1 MSNESNSDNNN
12 GPAEKKTLSLGKN
25 VGQGTVRQSFSHGR
39 SKAVVV
45 EKKKR
50 RFTPPGEA
58 AKQTAKSSQSD
69 AAPKKP
75 AAAAA
80 PENQQSRPAADAK
93 SGGQGSSGGQAPS
106 GGQGRGQGGKGQ
118 RNRQGNR
125 QNSGGGQGASASGQR
140 NLTSSENAKRLQAL
154 EAAKTRAREMEIR
167 KKEEEAR
174 RKEEEVRRK
183 AEEEAKRKAE
193 EEAAKERA
201 ALEAKKAEEEEKRKA
216 EEEAQ
221 KAKQAAAK
229 PAPKAEAPTQG
240 RPADRPEQRG
250 DRPQRTDRQD
260 RGDRGDRPPRTGDR
274 PPRTGDRPPRT
285 GDRPPRTGDR
295 PPRSGDRPPR
305 TGDRPPRTGDRPPR
319 TGDRPPRSG
328 DRPGGGRPGG
338 PRPAGGAGFTPAPD
352 PNAEGKP
359 GAKTIKPVPKRP
371 RPEEP
376 NRQQP
381 AKPRTD
387 DRRRGKLTLSN
398 ALNAEEQRERSLAS
412 MRRRRA
418 KQKGMQQ
425 DASREK
431 VFREVVIPETITV
444 QELAQR
450 MTERAV
456 DVIKILMKQGQMVKS
471 VDILDADTAQLVAEE
486 LGHSV
491 KRVSEADVEEGLFD
505 KTDSEDSLQSRPP
518 VVTIMGHVD
527 HGKTSLLDAIR
538 EENVVKGEAGGITQ
552 HIGAYQVE
560 QDGQKITFIDTPGH
574 AAFTEMRARGA
585 KSTDIVVLVVAADDG
600 VMPQTIEA
608 INHARAAEV
617 PVIVAVNKI
626 DLPAADPSR
635 VRNELLQHE
644 IFVESM
650 GGEVLEAEVSA
661 KERMNLDGLLEAI
674 LMQSELLELQAN
686 PEREADGIVVEAKL
700 DKGRGPVAT
709 VLVQHGTLSVG
720 DIVVAGEQWGKVR
733 ALLDD
738 KNKKV
743 EIAEPSK
750 PVEIL
755 GFQAAPDAGDQ
766 FVVVETEGRARE
778 ITEYRIRRNK
788 ELAAA
793 KANKGS
799 LEQMLSNL
807 KASESKTF
815 PLVIKGDVKGS
826 VEAII
831 GALDAIGNEEV
842 SAQILHSGVGGVT
855 ESDVTLASAS
865 GAPIIAFNVRANA
878 QAKQAAEQKGVE
890 IRYYNIIYDLTD
902 DVKAGMSG
910 MLTPEVRETFIG
922 YAEILEVFNITKVGK
937 VAGCR
942 VTEGVV
948 ERGTG
953 VRLLRDNVVIHSGK
967 LSTLKRFKDE
977 VKEVNVGQECGMA
990 FENYQDIRSGDQIE
1004 CFRVEEI
1011 ARTL

>member
-1 MSNESNSDNNN
+1 MSNENSSDNNS
-12 GPAEKKTLSLGKN
+12 PSEKKTLSLGKN

-45 EKKKR
+45 EKRKR
-50 RFTPPGEA
+50 RFTAPG
-58 AKQTAKSSQSD
+58 D
-69 AAPKKP
+69 AKP
-75 AAAAA
+75 AAAGK
-80 PENQQSRPAADAK
+80 PAASEDAKPSQPSAPAQARTNDQK
-93 SGGQGSSGGQAPS
+93 SGGQGQN
-106 GGQGRGQGGKGQ
+106 QGKGAGGKGQ
-118 RNRQGNR
+118 RQRNRG
-125 QNSGGGQGASASGQR
+125 GGGQAGGNGNSQR

-154 EAAKTRAREMEIR
+154 EAAKMRAREMEVR
-167 KKEEEAR
+167 KKEEEAKRKEAEAR
-174 RKEEEVRRK
+174 RKL
-183 AEEEAKRKAE
+183 EEEAKRKEAEALAAQKAAE
-193 EEAAKERA
+193 EAEAKKKEAERKAQEEADAAAAKEK
-201 ALEAKKAEEEEKRKA
+201 ED
-216 EEEAQ
+216 
-221 KAKQAAAK
+221 AK
-229 PAPKAEAPTQG
+229 PKGQRTTE
-240 RPADRPEQRG
+240 RPQRDDRDGERQARGGDRGGEQRQARG
-250 DRPQRTDRQD
+250 DRPQRGGDRPQRNDD
-260 RGDRGDRPPRTGDR
+260 REQRGGERQARGDRPQRG
-274 PPRTGDRPPRT
+274 
-285 GDRPPRTGDR
+285 GDR

-305 TGDRPPRTGDRPPR
+305 S
-319 TGDRPPRSG
+319 GDRPPRSG
-328 DRPGGGRPGG
+328 TGAGRPGG
-338 PRPAGGAGFTPAPD
+338 ANFSEAPD

-359 GAKTIKPVPKRP
+359 GAKKIIPVPKRV
-371 RPEEP
+371 RPDEP
-376 NRQQP
+376 AKAQP

-387 DRRRGKLTLSN
+387 ERRRGKLTLSN

-418 KQKGMQQ
+418 KQKGNVRQEQ
-425 DASREK
+425 REK

-456 DVIKILMKQGQMVKS
+456 DVIKILMKQGMMVKT
-471 VDILDADTAQLVAEE
+471 VDVLDADTAQLVAEE
-486 LGHSV
+486 LGHTV
-491 KRVSEADVEEGLFD
+491 KRVAASDVEEGLFD
-505 KTDSEDSLQSRPP
+505 KQDSEDSLLPRPP

-527 HGKTSLLDAIR
+527 HGKTSLLDAVR
-538 EENVVKGEAGGITQ
+538 HANVVKGEAGGITQ

-560 QDGQKITFIDTPGH
+560 QSGQKITFIDTPGH

-617 PVIVAVNKI
+617 PIIVAVNKI
-626 DLPAADPSR
+626 DLPAADPTR

-644 IFVESM
+644 VFVETM
-650 GGEVLEAEVSA
+650 GGEVLEVEVSA
-661 KERMNLDGLLEAI
+661 KEKINLDGLLEAI
-674 LMQSELLELQAN
+674 LMQSEMLELKSN
-686 PEREADGIVVEAKL
+686 PDREADGIVVEAKL

-709 VLVQHGTLSVG
+709 VLVQNGTLKVG

-733 ALLDD
+733 ALIDD
-738 KNKKV
+738 LGDKT
-743 EIAEPSK
+743 ETAEPSK

-755 GFQAAPDAGDQ
+755 GFDAAPNAGDP

-778 ITEYRIRRNK
+778 ITDYRIHKNK

-793 KANKGS
+793 KASKGS

-807 KASESKTF
+807 KEAGDVQTF

-831 GALDAIGNEEV
+831 GALDGIGNEEV
-842 SAQILHSGVGGVT
+842 SAQVLHSGVGGVS

-902 DVKAGMSG
+902 DVKAAMSG
-910 MLTPEVRETFIG
+910 MLSPEVRETFIG
-922 YAEILEVFNITKVGK
+922 YAEILEVFNISKVGK

-953 VRLLRDNVVIHSGK
+953 VRLLRDNVVIHTGK

-990 FENYQDIRSGDQIE
+990 FENYQDLRAGDQIE

>member
-1 MSNESNSDNNN
+1 MSNENSNDNNN
-12 GPAEKKTLSLGKN
+12 GPSEKKTLSLGKS

-45 EKKKR
+45 EKRKR
-50 RFTPPGEA
+50 RFTAPGEA
-58 AKQTAKSSQSD
+58 
-69 AAPKKP
+69 KP
-75 AAAAA
+75 AAKS
-80 PENQQSRPAADAK
+80 EGSSPAAQPAPDAPA
-93 SGGQGSSGGQAPS
+93 SQPQARQGAEGRGANQSQGGGQGKG
-106 GGQGRGQGGKGQ
+106 GGKGQ
-118 RNRQGNR
+118 RSGQRNNR
-125 QNSGGGQGASASGQR
+125 QNNGGGAQGGNASSQR

-154 EAAKTRAREMEIR
+154 EAAKARAREMEVR
-167 KKEEEAR
+167 KKEEEVKRKAEAEAR
-174 RKEEEVRRK
+174 RQ
-183 AEEEAKRKAE
+183 AEEEAKRQAEEDAKRKAVEDAARAE
-193 EEAAKERA
+193 EERKAHEAEASKPAAEPE
-201 ALEAKKAEEEEKRKA
+201 EAKS
-216 EEEAQ
+216 
-221 KAKQAAAK
+221 
-229 PAPKAEAPTQG
+229 AEAPAETARPHRARDGAAAREDGKDHQG
-240 RPADRPEQRG
+240 RPLRHDRAEREDGPRRG
-250 DRPQRTDRQD
+250 ERSHRAPGERTERPRTDRA
-260 RGDRGDRPPRTGDR
+260 
-274 PPRTGDRPPRT
+274 
-285 GDRPPRTGDR
+285 
-295 PPRSGDRPPR
+295 
-305 TGDRPPRTGDRPPR
+305 
-319 TGDRPPRSG
+319 
-328 DRPGGGRPGG
+328 
-338 PRPAGGAGFTPAPD
+338 PRPAGQGNNNNNRTGGGVAFEPPVADRTAD
-352 PNAEGKP
+352 GKP
-359 GAKTIKPVPKRP
+359 GVKTLKPVLKRP

-376 NRQQP
+376 SRVAP

-387 DRRRGKLTLSN
+387 ERRRGKLTLTN

-418 KQKGMQQ
+418 KQKGSQHDTQ
-425 DASREK
+425 REK

-456 DVIKILMKQGQMVKS
+456 DVIKILMKQGMMVKT
-471 VDILDADTAQLVAEE
+471 VDVLDADTAQLVAEE

-505 KTDSEDSLQSRPP
+505 KQDSAESLQNRPP

-538 EENVVKGEAGGITQ
+538 HANVVKGEAGGITQ

-585 KSTDIVVLVVAADDG
+585 QSTDIVVLVVAADDG

-608 INHARAAEV
+608 INHARAAGV
-617 PVIVAVNKI
+617 PIIVAVNKI
-626 DLPAADPSR
+626 DLPAADPFR
-635 VRNELLQHE
+635 VRNELLQHNV
-644 IFVESM
+644 FVESM
-650 GGEVLEAEVSA
+650 GGEVLEVEVSA
-661 KERMNLDGLLEAI
+661 KEQLNLDGLLEAI
-674 LMQSELLELQAN
+674 LMQSEMLELKAN
-686 PEREADGIVVEAKL
+686 PDREADGIVVEAKL

-709 VLVQHGTLSVG
+709 VLVQNGQLKVG

-738 KNKKV
+738 QGEKV
-743 EIAEPSK
+743 DFAEPSK

-755 GFQAAPDAGDQ
+755 GFDAAPNAGDP
-766 FVVVETEGRARE
+766 FAVVETEGRARE
-778 ITEYRIRRNK
+778 ITDYRIRKNK
-788 ELAAA
+788 DLAAA
-793 KANKGS
+793 KANRGS
-799 LEQMLSNL
+799 LEQMLTNL
-807 KASESKTF
+807 KESGDSQSF

-831 GALDAIGNEEV
+831 GALEAIGNNEV
-842 SAQILHSGVGGVT
+842 SAQILHAGVGGVT

-878 QAKQAAEQKGVE
+878 QAKLAAEQKGVE

-902 DVKAGMSG
+902 DVKAAMSG
-910 MLTPEVRETFIG
+910 MLSPEVRETFIG

-953 VRLLRDNVVIHSGK
+953 VRLLRDDVVIHTGK

-977 VKEVNVGQECGMA
+977 VKEVHVGQECGMA
-990 FENYQDIRSGDQIE
+990 FENYQDLRQGDQIE

-1011 ARTL
+1011 ARSL

>member
-1 MSNESNSDNNN
+1 MSNDSNNDNNN
-12 GPAEKKTLSLGKN
+12 SPTEKKTLSLNKN
-25 VGQGTVRQSFSHGR
+25 LGQGTVRQSFSHGR

-45 EKKKR
+45 EKRKR
-50 RFTPPGEA
+50 RFTAPGDAKLA
-58 AKQTAKSSQSD
+58 ARQSGGD
-69 AAPKKP
+69 AAPTSDQAAP
-75 AAAAA
+75 AAPAGNA
-80 PENQQSRPAADAK
+80 PAEARNNAGANTGNR
-93 SGGQGSSGGQAPS
+93 GGSH
-106 GGQGRGQGGKGQ
+106 GGQGRGGAGKGQ
-118 RNRQGNR
+118 RRQGK
-125 QNSGGGQGASASGQR
+125 QPQGGNNGSVQAGSVPGGR

-154 EAAKTRAREMEIR
+154 EAAKARAREMEVR
-167 KKEEEAR
+167 KAEEEEK
-174 RKEEEVRRK
+174 RKAAAEAKRKADEEAKRL

-193 EEAAKERA
+193 EDA
-201 ALEAKKAEEEEKRKA
+201 RKA
-216 EEEAQ
+216 EEAA
-221 KAKQAAAK
+221 KAPPAPAK
-229 PAPKAEAPTQG
+229 PAESVAAPKEAGEQAAPAR
-240 RPADRPEQRG
+240 RPRSDAA
-250 DRPQRTDRQD
+250 
-260 RGDRGDRPPRTGDR
+260 PR
-274 PPRTGDRPPRT
+274 
-285 GDRPPRTGDR
+285 GDR

-305 TGDRPPRTGDRPPR
+305 TGDRPDRA
-319 TGDRPPRSG
+319 PRSD
-328 DRPGGGRPGG
+328 DRGNRG
-338 PRPAGGAGFTPAPD
+338 PRPAGNRPGAGAANPANFTPD

-359 GAKTIKPVPKRP
+359 LTKQIKPVLKRA

-376 NRQQP
+376 TKAAP

-387 DRRRGKLTLSN
+387 ERRRGKLTLTN
-398 ALNAEEQRERSLAS
+398 ALNADEQRERSLAS
-412 MRRRRA
+412 MRRRRQ
-418 KQKGMQQ
+418 KQRGAHH
-425 DASREK
+425 DTTREK

-456 DVIKILMKQGQMVKS
+456 DVIKILMKQGQMVKT
-471 VDILDADTAQLVAEE
+471 VDVLDADTAQLVAEE
-486 LGHSV
+486 LGHTV
-491 KRVSEADVEEGLFD
+491 KRVSAADVEEGLYTD
-505 KTDSEDSLQSRPP
+505 TDSADSLQSRPP

-527 HGKTSLLDAIR
+527 HGKTSLLDALR
-538 EENVVKGEAGGITQ
+538 HANVVKGEAGGITQ

-617 PVIVAVNKI
+617 PIIVAVNKV

-635 VRNELLQHE
+635 VRNELLQHNV
-644 IFVESM
+644 FVETL
-650 GGEVLEAEVSA
+650 GGDVLEVEVSA
-661 KERMNLDGLLEAI
+661 KQHTNLDGLLEAI
-674 LMQSELLELQAN
+674 LMQSELLELQSN
-686 PEREADGIVVEAKL
+686 PDREADGIVVEAKL

-709 VLVQHGTLSVG
+709 VLVQNGTLKVG

-733 ALLDD
+733 ALIDD
-738 KNKKV
+738 TGEKV
-743 EIAEPSK
+743 EEAEPSK

-755 GFQAAPDAGDQ
+755 GFDAAPNAGDR
-766 FVVVETEGRARE
+766 FAVVETEGRARE
-778 ITEYRIRRNK
+778 ITDYRIRKNK
-788 ELAAA
+788 DLAAA
-793 KANKGS
+793 KANRGS
-799 LEQMLSNL
+799 LEQMLNQL
-807 KASESKTF
+807 KDTDSQTF

-831 GALDAIGNEEV
+831 GALDAIGNDEV
-842 SAQILHSGVGGVT
+842 SAQILHAGVGGVT

-878 QAKQAAEQKGVE
+878 QAKLAAEQKGVE

-902 DVKAGMSG
+902 DVKAAMSG
-910 MLTPEVRETFIG
+910 MLSPEVRETFIG

-948 ERGTG
+948 ERGAG
-953 VRLLRDNVVIHSGK
+953 VRLLRDDVVIHTGK

-990 FENYQDIRSGDQIE
+990 FENYQDLREGDRIE
-1004 CFRVEEI
+1004 CFRVEEV

>member
-1 MSNESNSDNNN
+1 MSDENNN
-12 GPAEKKTLSLGKN
+12 DNTDGQSEKKTLSLGKN

-45 EKKKR
+45 EKRKR
-50 RFTPPGEA
+50 RFTNPNEG
-58 AKQTAKSSQSD
+58 
-69 AAPKKP
+69 KP
-75 AAAAA
+75 AAARQPASEGGA
-80 PENQQSRPAADAK
+80 SKPSGNRPA
-93 SGGQGSSGGQAPS
+93 SGGGNAG
-106 GGQGRGQGGKGQ
+106 GGKGGNTQ
-118 RNRQGNR
+118 GGRNQRQGQR
-125 QNSGGGQGASASGQR
+125 GRGGNNNQASATGQR

-154 EAAKTRAREMEIR
+154 EAAKVRAREMEIK
-167 KKEEEAR
+167 KKEDEARRIELEAKRKVEAEAR
-174 RKEEEVRRK
+174 RKEEEAR
-183 AEEEAKRKAE
+183 
-193 EEAAKERA
+193 AAQA
-201 ALEAKKAEEEEKRKA
+201 ALEAKKAEEAKA
-216 EEEAQ
+216 AAAAE
-221 KAKQAAAK
+221 KAKQDAAAEK
-229 PAPKAEAPTQG
+229 QKTEA
-240 RPADRPEQRG
+240 RPAQRQERG
-250 DRPQRTDRQD
+250 DRND
-260 RGDRGDRPPRTGDR
+260 RG
-274 PPRTGDRPPRT
+274 
-285 GDRPPRTGDR
+285 
-295 PPRSGDRPPR
+295 PRSGDRAPR
-305 TGDRPPRTGDRPPR
+305 GDRPGGDR
-319 TGDRPPRSG
+319 GGRPPRSG
-328 DRPGGGRPGG
+328 DRPGGDRGGRPGGDRAGGRPGG
-338 PRPAGGAGFTPAPD
+338 PGRPGGDRPGGRPAGGGRPGGPGRPGGDRPGGRPAGGGRPGGAGRPGGGFVAPAPD
-352 PNAEGKP
+352 LNAEGKP
-359 GAKTIKPVPKRP
+359 GAKTLKPAPKRT
-371 RPEEP
+371 RPDD
-376 NRQQP
+376 NRSNQP
-381 AKPRTD
+381 AKPRTE

-398 ALNAEEQRERSLAS
+398 ALNENERQRSLAS

-418 KQKGMQQ
+418 KQQKGGQE
-425 DASREK
+425 APREK

-456 DVIKILMKQGQMVKS
+456 DVIKILMKQGQMVKT

-486 LGHSV
+486 LGHTV
-491 KRVSEADVEEGLFD
+491 KRVSEADVEEGLFN
-505 KTDSEDSLQSRPP
+505 KEDAAELLEKRPP

-538 EENVVKGEAGGITQ
+538 QANVVKGEAGGITQ

-560 QDGQKITFIDTPGH
+560 QHGEKITFIDTPGH

-617 PVIVAVNKI
+617 PIIVAVNKM

-644 IFVESM
+644 VFVESM
-650 GGEVLEAEVSA
+650 GGEVLEVEVSA
-661 KERMNLDGLLEAI
+661 LKQQNLDGLLEAI
-674 LMQSELLELQAN
+674 LMQTELLELRAN
-686 PEREADGIVVEAKL
+686 PDREADGIVVEAKL

-709 VLVQHGTLSVG
+709 VLVQGGTLNVG

-733 ALLDD
+733 ALVDD
-738 KNKKV
+738 HGKKV
-743 EIAEPSK
+743 DSAEPSK

-755 GFQAAPDAGDQ
+755 GFQSAPDAGDM
-766 FVVVETEGRARE
+766 VAVVETEGRARE
-778 ITEYRIRRNK
+778 ITEYRIRKNK
-788 ELAAA
+788 DLAAA
-793 KANKGS
+793 KANRGS

-807 KASESKTF
+807 KASDSKSF

-831 GALDAIGNEEV
+831 GALDKIGNEEV

-855 ESDVTLASAS
+855 ESDVTLAEAS
-865 GAPIIAFNVRANA
+865 GAPIIAFNVRANQ
-878 QAKQAAEQKGVE
+878 QAKLAAEQKGVE

-910 MLTPEVRETFIG
+910 MLSPEVRETFIG

-942 VTEGVV
+942 VTEGTV

-953 VRLLRDNVVIHSGK
+953 VRLLRDNVVIHTGK

-977 VKEVNVGQECGMA
+977 VKEVVVGQECGMA
-990 FENYQDIRSGDQIE
+990 FEKYEDIRVGDQIE

>member
-1 MSNESNSDNNN
+1 MSDENNN
-12 GPAEKKTLSLGKN
+12 DNTDGQTEKKTLSLGKN

-45 EKKKR
+45 EKRKR
-50 RFTPPGEA
+50 RFTNPNEG
-58 AKQTAKSSQSD
+58 
-69 AAPKKP
+69 KP
-75 AAAAA
+75 AASRAQPAQEGQSAGQAKA
-80 PENQQSRPAADAK
+80 PNRQGGNAGGK
-93 SGGQGSSGGQAPS
+93 SGGGNQRQ
-106 GGQGRGQGGKGQ
+106 GQ
-118 RNRQGNR
+118 RQGQRGGNR
-125 QNSGGGQGASASGQR
+125 GGGNQAAASGQR
-140 NLTSSENAKRLQAL
+140 GLTSSENAKRLQAL
-154 EAAKTRAREMEIR
+154 EAAKLRAKEMEIR

-174 RKEEEVRRK
+174 RKEM
-183 AEEEAKRKAE
+183 EAKRKVE
-193 EEAAKERA
+193 EEARRKEEEARA
-201 ALEAKKAEEEEKRKA
+201 AQAAIEAKKAEEERKTREAAEAEKAR
-216 EEEAQ
+216 
-221 KAKQAAAK
+221 AAAASK
-229 PAPKAEAPTQG
+229 PKTED
-240 RPADRPEQRG
+240 RPAH
-250 DRPQRTDRQD
+250 RQD
-260 RGDRGDRPPRTGDR
+260 RSGGNGNDRGGRPS
-274 PPRTGDRPPRT
+274 
-285 GDRPPRTGDR
+285 
-295 PPRSGDRPPR
+295 RSGDRPG
-305 TGDRPPRTGDRPPR
+305 GDRNDR
-319 TGDRPPRSG
+319 GGRPPRSG
-328 DRPGGGRPGG
+328 DRPGGDRNDRGGRPPRSGDRPGGDRGPRPGGAGRPGG
-338 PRPAGGAGFTPAPD
+338 PGRPGGGFVAPAPD
-352 PNAEGKP
+352 LNAEGKP
-359 GAKTIKPVPKRP
+359 GAKTLKPAPKRT
-371 RPEEP
+371 RPDD
-376 NRQQP
+376 NKANQP

-387 DRRRGKLTLSN
+387 ERRRGKLTLSN
-398 ALNAEEQRERSLAS
+398 ALNENERQRSLAS

-418 KQKGMQQ
+418 KQQKGGQ
-425 DASREK
+425 DVAREK

-456 DVIKILMKQGQMVKS
+456 DVIKILMKQGQMVKT

-486 LGHSV
+486 LGHTV

-505 KTDSEDSLQSRPP
+505 KKDADESLEKRPP

-538 EENVVKGEAGGITQ
+538 QANVVKGEAGGITQ

-560 QDGQKITFIDTPGH
+560 QNGEKVTFIDTPGH

-608 INHARAAEV
+608 INHARAAQV
-617 PVIVAVNKI
+617 PIIVAVNKM

-644 IFVESM
+644 VFVESM
-650 GGEVLEAEVSA
+650 GGEVLEVEVSA
-661 KERMNLDGLLEAI
+661 LKRQNLDGLLEAI
-674 LMQSELLELQAN
+674 LMQTELLELRAN
-686 PEREADGIVVEAKL
+686 ADREADGIVVEAKL

-709 VLVQHGTLSVG
+709 VLVQGGTLSVG

-733 ALLDD
+733 ALIDD
-738 KNKKV
+738 HGKKV
-743 EIAEPSK
+743 DTAEPSK

-755 GFQAAPDAGDQ
+755 GFQSAPDAGDL
-766 FVVVETEGRARE
+766 VAVVETEGRARE
-778 ITEYRIRRNK
+778 ITDYRIRKNK
-788 ELAAA
+788 DLAAA
-793 KANKGS
+793 KANRGS

-807 KASESKTF
+807 KASDAKTF
-815 PLVIKGDVKGS
+815 PIVIKGDVKGS

-831 GALDAIGNEEV
+831 GALDKIGNEEV

-855 ESDVTLASAS
+855 ESDVTLAEAS
-865 GAPIIAFNVRANA
+865 GAPIIAFNVRANQ

-910 MLTPEVRETFIG
+910 MLSPEVRETFIG

-942 VTEGVV
+942 VTEGTV

-953 VRLLRDNVVIHSGK
+953 VRLLRDNVVIHTGK

-977 VKEVNVGQECGMA
+977 VKEVVVGQECGMA
-990 FENYQDIRSGDQIE
+990 FEKYEDIRVGDQIE

-1011 ARTL
+1011 ARSL

>member
-1 MSNESNSDNNN
+1 MSNENNN
-12 GPAEKKTLSLGKN
+12 DNTNGPTEKKTLSLGKN

-50 RFTPPGEA
+50 RFTAPG
-58 AKQTAKSSQSD
+58 D
-69 AAPKKP
+69 AAKP
-75 AAAAA
+75 AAK
-80 PENQQSRPAADAK
+80 PAADSSTKEGAK
-93 SGGQGSSGGQAPS
+93 PSSNAAQNKAAGGQA
-106 GGQGRGQGGKGQ
+106 GAAGGKPKAAGGGKGQRQGQ
-118 RNRQGNR
+118 RNRQGNG
-125 QNSGGGQGASASGQR
+125 GGGQAQGGASQR

-154 EAAKTRAREMEIR
+154 EAAKVRAREMEVR
-167 KKEEEAR
+167 KKEEE
-174 RKEEEVRRK
+174 ERRK
-183 AEEEAKRKAE
+183 AEDARRKIEAEEAAKRQAEEDAARAKAEAEAQKAE
-193 EEAAKERA
+193 EE
-201 ALEAKKAEEEEKRKA
+201 RKA
-216 EEEAQ
+216 REA
-221 KAKQAAAK
+221 AEAAAAAK
-229 PAPKAEAPTQG
+229 AKPEKPAERAPA
-240 RPADRPEQRG
+240 RSDERSG
-250 DRPQRTDRQD
+250 DRPQRS
-260 RGDRGDRPPRTGDR
+260 GDRPPRSGDRPPRTGDR

-295 PPRSGDRPPR
+295 PPRAG
-305 TGDRPPRTGDRPPR
+305 
-319 TGDRPPRSG
+319 G
-328 DRPGGGRPGG
+328 DRPGGARPGG
-338 PRPAGGAGFTPAPD
+338 PRPGGARPGAGGGFAPAAPD
-352 PNAEGKP
+352 PTAEGKP
-359 GAKTIKPVPKRP
+359 GAKTLKPAPKRV
-371 RPEEP
+371 RPEDP

-387 DRRRGKLTLSN
+387 DRRRGRLTLSN
-398 ALNAEEQRERSLAS
+398 ALNENERERSLAS
-412 MRRRRA
+412 MRRRRQ
-418 KQKGMQQ
+418 KQKAAMV
-425 DASREK
+425 DTPREK

-450 MTERAV
+450 MTERSV
-456 DVIKILMKQGQMVKS
+456 DVIKVLMKQGQMVKS
-471 VDILDADTAQLVAEE
+471 VDLLDADTAQLVAEE
-486 LGHSV
+486 LGHTV
-491 KRVSEADVEEGLFD
+491 KRVAASDVEEGLFN
-505 KTDSEDSLQSRPP
+505 KTDSDESLESRPA

-527 HGKTSLLDAIR
+527 HGKTSLLDAVR

-560 QDGQKITFIDTPGH
+560 QNDQKITFIDTPGH

-608 INHARAAEV
+608 INHARAADV
-617 PVIVAVNKI
+617 PIIVAVNKI

-635 VRNELLQHE
+635 VRNELLQHNV
-644 IFVESM
+644 FVESM
-650 GGEVLEAEVSA
+650 GGDVLEVEVSA
-661 KERMNLDGLLEAI
+661 KQRLNLEDLLDAI
-674 LMQSELLELQAN
+674 LMQAEILELQAN
-686 PEREADGIVVEAKL
+686 PTREADGIVVEAKL

-709 VLVQHGTLSVG
+709 VLVQNGTLKVG

-733 ALLDD
+733 ALIDD
-738 KNKKV
+738 NNEKV
-743 EIAEPSK
+743 EEAEPSK

-755 GFQAAPDAGDQ
+755 GFDAAPDAGDQ
-766 FVVVETEGRARE
+766 FAVVETEGRARE
-778 ITEYRIRRNK
+778 ITEYRIRKNK
-788 ELAAA
+788 DLAAA

-807 KASESKTF
+807 KASGDSQSF

-826 VEAII
+826 VEAIM
-831 GALDAIGNEEV
+831 GALDNIGNDEI

-855 ESDVTLASAS
+855 ESDVTLAAAS
-865 GAPIIAFNVRANA
+865 GAPILAFNVRANA

-902 DVKAGMSG
+902 DVKAAMSG
-910 MLTPEVRETFIG
+910 LLSPEVRETFIG

-942 VTEGVV
+942 VTEGTV

-953 VRLLRDNVVIHSGK
+953 VRLLRDNVVIHTGK

-990 FENYQDIRSGDQIE
+990 FENYQDLRAGDQIE

-1011 ARTL
+1011 ARSL

>member
-1 MSNESNSDNNN
+1 MSNENSSDNNS
-12 GPAEKKTLSLGKN
+12 PSEKKTLSLGKN

-45 EKKKR
+45 EKRKR
-50 RFTPPGEA
+50 RFTAPG
-58 AKQTAKSSQSD
+58 D
-69 AAPKKP
+69 AKP
-75 AAAAA
+75 AAAGK
-80 PENQQSRPAADAK
+80 PATADAASSDK
-93 SGGQGSSGGQAPS
+93 PSTASGQAQAQTPEQRSGGGHAGNQGKGNG
-106 GGQGRGQGGKGQ
+106 GRGQRQ
-118 RNRQGNR
+118 RNRNGNG
-125 QNSGGGQGASASGQR
+125 QNQGGGNNPTGQR

-154 EAAKTRAREMEIR
+154 EAAKVRAREMEQR
-167 KKEEEAR
+167 KKEDEAKRKADEARQAEEEAR
-174 RKEEEVRRK
+174 RKI
-183 AEEEAKRKAE
+183 EEEAKRKAE
-193 EEAAKERA
+193 EAAA
-201 ALEAKKAEEEEKRKA
+201 AAKKAEDELKA
-216 EEEAQ
+216 REEAKVEKSEVKTGESGAASKDQ
-221 KAKQAAAK
+221 PAQAKTPVKHERTGKHPERPVRTEVKEGDDKRPVKARGRRDDDDDRSGARPGAK
-229 PAPKAEAPTQG
+229 IN
-240 RPADRPEQRG
+240 
-250 DRPQRTDRQD
+250 RPQRGGVRTVATD
-260 RGDRGDRPPRTGDR
+260 
-274 PPRTGDRPPRT
+274 
-285 GDRPPRTGDR
+285 
-295 PPRSGDRPPR
+295 S
-305 TGDRPPRTGDRPPR
+305 
-319 TGDRPPRSG
+319 
-328 DRPGGGRPGG
+328 
-338 PRPAGGAGFTPAPD
+338 FIAPD
-352 PNAEGKP
+352 ASAEGKP
-359 GAKTIKPVPKRP
+359 GAKTLKPVPKKPRVEEAARP
-371 RPEEP
+371 A
-376 NRQQP
+376 QP

-387 DRRRGKLTLSN
+387 DRRRGKLTLTN

-418 KQKGMQQ
+418 KQKGAQN
-425 DASREK
+425 DALREK

-456 DVIKILMKQGQMVKS
+456 DVIKILMKQGMMVKT
-471 VDILDADTAQLVAEE
+471 VDVLDADTAQLVAEE

-491 KRVSEADVEEGLFD
+491 KRVSAADVEEGLYD
-505 KTDSEDSLQSRPP
+505 NTDSEDDLISRPA

-538 EENVVKGEAGGITQ
+538 HANVVKGEAGGITQ

-560 QDGQKITFIDTPGH
+560 QNGQKITFIDTPGH

-585 KSTDIVVLVVAADDG
+585 QSTDIVILVVAADDG

-608 INHARAAEV
+608 INHARAANV
-617 PVIVAVNKI
+617 PIIVAINKI

-635 VRNELLQHE
+635 VRNELLQHGV
-644 IFVESM
+644 FVEGL
-650 GGEVLEAEVSA
+650 GGDVLEVEVSA
-661 KERMNLDGLLEAI
+661 KQKLHLDDLLETI
-674 LMQSELLELQAN
+674 LMQSEMLELKAN
-686 PEREADGIVVEAKL
+686 PDRTADGIVVEAKL

-709 VLVQHGTLSVG
+709 VLVQNGTLKVG

-733 ALLDD
+733 ALIDD
-738 KNKKV
+738 KGEKV
-743 EIAEPSK
+743 DIAGPSK

-755 GFQAAPDAGDQ
+755 GFDAAPDAGDQ
-766 FVVVETEGRARE
+766 LAVVETEGRARE
-778 ITEYRIRRNK
+778 ITDYRIRKNK
-788 ELAAA
+788 DLAAA
-793 KANKGS
+793 KANRGS

-807 KASESKTF
+807 RESGDSQSF

-831 GALDAIGNEEV
+831 GALEAIGNNEV
-842 SAQILHSGVGGVT
+842 SVQILHSGVGGVT

-878 QAKQAAEQKGVE
+878 QAKMAAEQKGVE

-902 DVKAGMSG
+902 DVKAAMSG
-910 MLTPEVRETFIG
+910 MLSPEVRETFIG
-922 YAEILEVFNITKVGK
+922 YAEILEVFNISKVGK

-953 VRLLRDNVVIHSGK
+953 VRLLRDNVVIHTGK

-977 VKEVNVGQECGMA
+977 VKEVHMGQECGMA
-990 FENYQDIRSGDQIE
+990 FEGYQDLRAGDQIE

>member
-1 MSNESNSDNNN
+1 MSNENNN
-12 GPAEKKTLSLGKN
+12 DNTNGPTEKKTLSLGKN

-50 RFTPPGEA
+50 RFTAPG
-58 AKQTAKSSQSD
+58 D
-69 AAPKKP
+69 AAKP
-75 AAAAA
+75 AAK
-80 PENQQSRPAADAK
+80 PAAESSAK
-93 SGGQGSSGGQAPS
+93 EGAKPSSNAGQNKAAGGQA
-106 GGQGRGQGGKGQ
+106 GAAGGKPKAAGGGKGQRQGQ
-118 RNRQGNR
+118 RNRQGNG
-125 QNSGGGQGASASGQR
+125 GGGQAQGGASQR

-154 EAAKTRAREMEIR
+154 EAAKVRAREMEVR
-167 KKEEEAR
+167 KKEEEERRKKEDAR
-174 RKEEEVRRK
+174 RKV
-183 AEEEAKRKAE
+183 EA
-193 EEAAKERA
+193 EEAAKRQAEEDAARA
-201 ALEAKKAEEEEKRKA
+201 KAEAEAKKAEEERKA
-216 EEEAQ
+216 REVAEA
-221 KAKQAAAK
+221 AAAAK
-229 PAPKAEAPTQG
+229 AKPEKPAERAPA
-240 RPADRPEQRG
+240 RSDERSG
-250 DRPQRTDRQD
+250 DRPQ
-260 RGDRGDRPPRTGDR
+260 
-274 PPRTGDRPPRT
+274 
-285 GDRPPRTGDR
+285 RTGDR

-319 TGDRPPRSG
+319 TGDRPPRTGDRPPRAGG
-328 DRPGGGRPGG
+328 DRPGGARPGG
-338 PRPAGGAGFTPAPD
+338 PRPGGARPGAGGGFAPAAPD
-352 PNAEGKP
+352 PTAEGKP
-359 GAKTIKPVPKRP
+359 GAKTLKPAPKRV
-371 RPEEP
+371 RPEDP

-387 DRRRGKLTLSN
+387 DRRRGRLTLSN
-398 ALNAEEQRERSLAS
+398 ALNENERERSLAS
-412 MRRRRA
+412 MRRRRQ
-418 KQKGMQQ
+418 KQKAAMV
-425 DASREK
+425 DTPREK

-450 MTERAV
+450 MTERSV
-456 DVIKILMKQGQMVKS
+456 DVIKVLMKQGQMVKS
-471 VDILDADTAQLVAEE
+471 VDLLDADTAQLVAEE
-486 LGHSV
+486 LGHTV
-491 KRVSEADVEEGLFD
+491 KRVAASDVEEGLFN
-505 KTDSEDSLQSRPP
+505 KTDSDESLESRPA

-527 HGKTSLLDAIR
+527 HGKTSLLDAVR

-560 QDGQKITFIDTPGH
+560 QNDQKITFIDTPGH

-608 INHARAAEV
+608 INHARAADV
-617 PVIVAVNKI
+617 PIIVAVNKI

-635 VRNELLQHE
+635 VRNELLQHNV
-644 IFVESM
+644 FVESM
-650 GGEVLEAEVSA
+650 GGDVLEVEVSA
-661 KERMNLDGLLEAI
+661 KQRLNLEDLLDAI
-674 LMQSELLELQAN
+674 LMQAEILELQAN
-686 PEREADGIVVEAKL
+686 PTREADGIVVEAKL

-709 VLVQHGTLSVG
+709 VLVQNGTLKVG

-733 ALLDD
+733 ALIDD
-738 KNKKV
+738 NNEKV
-743 EIAEPSK
+743 EEAEPSK

-755 GFQAAPDAGDQ
+755 GFDAAPDAGDQ
-766 FVVVETEGRARE
+766 FAVVETEGRARE
-778 ITEYRIRRNK
+778 ITEYRIRKNK
-788 ELAAA
+788 DLAAA

-807 KASESKTF
+807 KASGDSQSF

-826 VEAII
+826 VEAIM
-831 GALDAIGNEEV
+831 GALDNIGNDEI

-855 ESDVTLASAS
+855 ESDVTLAAAS
-865 GAPIIAFNVRANA
+865 GAPILAFNVRANA

-902 DVKAGMSG
+902 DVKAAMSG
-910 MLTPEVRETFIG
+910 LLSPEVRETFIG

-942 VTEGVV
+942 VTEGTV

-953 VRLLRDNVVIHSGK
+953 VRLLRDNVVIHTGK

-990 FENYQDIRSGDQIE
+990 FENYQDLRAGDQIE

-1011 ARTL
+1011 ARSL

>member
-1 MSNESNSDNNN
+1 MSNENNN
-12 GPAEKKTLSLGKN
+12 DNTNGPTEKKTLSLGKN

-50 RFTPPGEA
+50 RFTAPGDAGKPAAKPAGDTPAKEA
-58 AKQTAKSSQSD
+58 AQPSAD
-69 AAPKKP
+69 AAP
-75 AAAAA
+75 
-80 PENQQSRPAADAK
+80 SK
-93 SGGQGSSGGQAPS
+93 SGGGQAPAA
-106 GGQGRGQGGKGQ
+106 GGKPRAGGGGKGQRQGQ
-118 RNRQGNR
+118 RNRQGNG
-125 QNSGGGQGASASGQR
+125 GGGQGQGASSQR

-154 EAAKTRAREMEIR
+154 EAAKVRAREMEVR
-167 KKEEEAR
+167 KKEEEER
-174 RKEEEVRRK
+174 RKIEDARRK
-183 AEEEAKRKAE
+183 AEAEAAAKRKAE
-193 EEAAKERA
+193 EDAARAVAEA
-201 ALEAKKAEEEEKRKA
+201 EAQKAEEERKA
-216 EEEAQ
+216 REA
-221 KAKQAAAK
+221 AEAAASAQAKPEK
-229 PAPKAEAPTQG
+229 PAERAPA
-240 RPADRPEQRG
+240 RSDERSG
-250 DRPQRTDRQD
+250 DRPQQRT
-260 RGDRGDRPPRTGDR
+260 GDRPPRTGDR

-295 PPRSGDRPPR
+295 PPR
-305 TGDRPPRTGDRPPR
+305 TGDRPPRTGDRSPR
-319 TGDRPPRSG
+319 AGG
-328 DRPGGGRPGG
+328 DRPGGARPAGARPGG
-338 PRPAGGAGFTPAPD
+338 ARPGAGGGFAPAAPD
-352 PNAEGKP
+352 PTAEGKP
-359 GAKTIKPVPKRP
+359 GAKTLKPAPKRV
-371 RPEEP
+371 RPEDP

-381 AKPRTD
+381 AKPKSD
-387 DRRRGKLTLSN
+387 DRRRGRLTLSN
-398 ALNAEEQRERSLAS
+398 ALNENERERSLAS
-412 MRRRRA
+412 MRRRRQ
-418 KQKGMQQ
+418 KQKAAMV
-425 DASREK
+425 DTPREK

-456 DVIKILMKQGQMVKS
+456 DVIKILMKQGQMVKT
-471 VDILDADTAQLVAEE
+471 VDLLDADTAQLVAEE

-491 KRVSEADVEEGLFD
+491 KRVAASDVEEGLFN
-505 KTDSEDSLQSRPP
+505 KSDSEESLASRPA

-527 HGKTSLLDAIR
+527 HGKTSLLDALR

-560 QDGQKITFIDTPGH
+560 QNDQKITFIDTPGH

-608 INHARAAEV
+608 INHARAADV
-617 PVIVAVNKI
+617 PIIVAVNKI

-635 VRNELLQHE
+635 VRNELLQHNV
-644 IFVESM
+644 FVESM
-650 GGEVLEAEVSA
+650 GGDVLEVEVSA
-661 KERMNLDGLLEAI
+661 KQRLNLDDLLEAI
-674 LMQSELLELQAN
+674 LMQSEILELQAN
-686 PEREADGIVVEAKL
+686 PDREADGIVVEAKL

-709 VLVQHGTLSVG
+709 VLVQNGTLKVG

-733 ALLDD
+733 ALIDD
-738 KNKKV
+738 KNDKV
-743 EIAEPSK
+743 DEAEPSK

-755 GFQAAPDAGDQ
+755 GFDAAPDAGDQ
-766 FVVVETEGRARE
+766 FAVVETEGRARE
-778 ITEYRIRRNK
+778 ITDYRIRKNK
-788 ELAAA
+788 DLAAA

-807 KASESKTF
+807 KASGDSQSF

-831 GALDAIGNEEV
+831 GALDNIGNEEI
-842 SAQILHSGVGGVT
+842 SAQVLHSGVGGVT
-855 ESDVTLASAS
+855 ESDVTLAAAS
-865 GAPIIAFNVRANA
+865 GAPILAFNVRANA

-902 DVKAGMSG
+902 DVKAAMSG
-910 MLTPEVRETFIG
+910 LLSPEVRETFIG

-942 VTEGVV
+942 VTEGTV

-953 VRLLRDNVVIHSGK
+953 VRLLRDNVVIHTGK

-990 FENYQDIRSGDQIE
+990 FENYQDLRAGDQIE

-1011 ARTL
+1011 ARSL

>member
-1 MSNESNSDNNN
+1 MRQPKDIDRKMSDQNNNDNAN

-45 EKKKR
+45 EKRKR
-50 RFTPPGEA
+50 RFTAPGDAKPA
-58 AKQTAKSSQSD
+58 ARAPAE
-69 AAPKKP
+69 AAPKPAGDKP
-75 AAAAA
+75 AQAAGGKQGSG
-80 PENQQSRPAADAK
+80 NQQ
-93 SGGQGSSGGQAPS
+93 GQSK
-106 GGQGRGQGGKGQ
+106 GQGRGQRQGQ
-118 RNRQGNR
+118 RNR
-125 QNSGGGQGASASGQR
+125 SGGQGQGSQSGQR

-154 EAAKTRAREMEIR
+154 EAAKVRAREMEVR
-167 KKEEEAR
+167 KAEEEARRQEQEARRKVEEEAR
-174 RKEEEVRRK
+174 RKEEEARAAEAAK
-183 AEEEAKRKAE
+183 KQAEEEKAAEARKA
-193 EEAAKERA
+193 
-201 ALEAKKAEEEEKRKA
+201 
-216 EEEAQ
+216 
-221 KAKQAAAK
+221 
-229 PAPKAEAPTQG
+229 AEAEQAKAAPRQETRSDA
-240 RPADRPEQRG
+240 RPATRGDDRKPRG
-250 DRPQRTDRQD
+250 DRNDRNDRGPRGDRGPRPGGD
-260 RGDRGDRPPRTGDR
+260 RGDRGPRTGAGGR
-274 PPRTGDRPPRT
+274 PGGDRGQRPG
-285 GDRPPRTGDR
+285 GDRGQRPGGDR
-295 PPRSGDRPPR
+295 GPRSGP
-305 TGDRPPRTGDRPPR
+305 GG
-319 TGDRPPRSG
+319 
-328 DRPGGGRPGG
+328 RPGGDRGPRPGGPRPGG
-338 PRPAGGAGFTPAPD
+338 PRPAGAGFTPPPD

-359 GAKTIKPVPKRP
+359 GAKTLKPAPKRA
-371 RPEEP
+371 RPDDA
-376 NRQQP
+376 NRNQP
-381 AKPRTD
+381 AKPRSD

-398 ALNAEEQRERSLAS
+398 ALNENERERSLAS

-418 KQKGMQQ
+418 KQRGQQ
-425 DASREK
+425 VDTPREK

-456 DVIKILMKQGQMVKS
+456 DVIKILMKQGQMVKT

-486 LGHSV
+486 LGHTV

-505 KTDSEDSLQSRPP
+505 KKDSDDSLQSRPP

-527 HGKTSLLDAIR
+527 HGKTSLLDAVR
-538 EENVVKGEAGGITQ
+538 SANVVKGEAGGITQ

-585 KSTDIVVLVVAADDG
+585 QSTDIVILVVAADDG

-608 INHARAAEV
+608 INHARAAKV
-617 PVIVAVNKI
+617 PIIVAVNKI
-626 DLPAADPSR
+626 DLPAADPTR

-644 IFVESM
+644 VFVESM
-650 GGEVLEAEVSA
+650 GGEVLEVEVSA

-674 LMQSELLELQAN
+674 LMQSELLELKAN

-709 VLVQHGTLSVG
+709 VLVQHGTLEVG
-720 DIVVAGEQWGKVR
+720 NIVVAGEQWGKVR
-733 ALLDD
+733 ALVDD
-738 KNKKV
+738 NGKKV
-743 EIAEPSK
+743 DDAGPSK

-766 FVVVETEGRARE
+766 FAVVETEGRARE
-778 ITEYRIRRNK
+778 ITEYRIRKNK
-788 ELAAA
+788 DLAAA

-799 LEQMLSNL
+799 LEQMLSQL
-807 KASESKTF
+807 KTSDSKSF

-831 GALDAIGNEEV
+831 GALDNIGNEEV

-855 ESDVTLASAS
+855 ESDVTLAEAS

-878 QAKQAAEQKGVE
+878 QAKLAAEQKGVE

-910 MLTPEVRETFIG
+910 MLSPEVRETFIG
-922 YAEILEVFNITKVGK
+922 YAEILQVFNISKVGK

-942 VTEGVV
+942 VTEGIV

-953 VRLLRDNVVIHSGK
+953 VRLLRDNVVIHTGK
-967 LSTLKRFKDE
+967 LSTLKRVKDE
-977 VKEVNVGQECGMA
+977 VKEVNAGQECGMA
-990 FENYQDIRSGDQIE
+990 FENYQDLREGDQIE

-1011 ARTL
+1011 ARSL

>member
-1 MSNESNSDNNN
+1 MSNESNNDNSN
-12 GPAEKKTLSLGKN
+12 GPSEKKTLSLGKS

-45 EKKKR
+45 EKRKR
-50 RFTPPGEA
+50 RFTPPGE
-58 AKQTAKSSQSD
+58 S
-69 AAPKKP
+69 KP
-75 AAAAA
+75 AAKPEAA
-80 PENQQSRPAADAK
+80 PSSAPAADSAPKQSRPASQGK
-93 SGGQGSSGGQAPS
+93 GGGGGQQQSGRDGK
-106 GGQGRGQGGKGQ
+106 GGGGKGQ
-118 RNRQGNR
+118 KNRQGNR
-125 QNSGGGQGASASGQR
+125 QNGGGQGGSGSGQR

-167 KKEEEAR
+167 KQEEAER
-174 RKEEEVRRK
+174 RKEAEAKAKVEAEAKAKAEAEAKAKAEAEAKAK

-193 EEAAKERA
+193 EDAAKAREAAAPKPQP
-201 ALEAKKAEEEEKRKA
+201 AEE
-216 EEEAQ
+216 
-221 KAKQAAAK
+221 K
-229 PAPKAEAPTQG
+229 PAARSSE
-240 RPADRPEQRG
+240 RPAGRGDRNDRGDRGDRAPRGDRNDRNDRGDRGPRGDRPPRSGDRG
-250 DRPQRTDRQD
+250 DRPQRS
-260 RGDRGDRPPRTGDR
+260 GDRPPRTGDR

-295 PPRSGDRPPR
+295 PPR
-305 TGDRPPRTGDRPPR
+305 T
-319 TGDRPPRSG
+319 G

-338 PRPAGGAGFTPAPD
+338 GRPAGGFAPAAPD

-359 GAKTIKPVPKRP
+359 LTKTLKTAPKRP
-371 RPEEP
+371 RPEDQ
-376 NRQQP
+376 NKAAP

-387 DRRRGKLTLSN
+387 ERRRGKLTLSN
-398 ALNAEEQRERSLAS
+398 ALNENERERSLAS

-425 DASREK
+425 DTQREK

-486 LGHSV
+486 LGHTV

-505 KTDSEDSLQSRPP
+505 RTDSDDSLQSRPA

-538 EENVVKGEAGGITQ
+538 EANVVKGEAGGITQ
-552 HIGAYQVE
+552 HIGAYQVTK
-560 QDGQKITFIDTPGH
+560 DDQKITFIDTPGH

-585 KSTDIVVLVVAADDG
+585 KSTDIVILVVAADDG

-608 INHARAAEV
+608 INHARAADV
-617 PVIVAVNKI
+617 PIIVAVNKI
-626 DLPAADPSR
+626 DLPAADPFR

-644 IFVESM
+644 VFVETM
-650 GGEVLEAEVSA
+650 GGEVLEVEVSA
-661 KERMNLDGLLEAI
+661 KEQLNLDTLLEAVLI
-674 LMQSELLELQAN
+674 QAEMLELKAN
-686 PEREADGIVVEAKL
+686 PDREADGIVVEAKL

-709 VLVQHGTLSVG
+709 VLVQHGTLNVG

-743 EIAEPSK
+743 EEAEPSK

-766 FVVVETEGRARE
+766 FAVVETEGRARE
-778 ITEYRIRRNK
+778 ITEYRVRRNK

-807 KASESKTF
+807 KASESHSF

-831 GALDAIGNEEV
+831 GALDNIGNEEV

-855 ESDVTLASAS
+855 ESDVTLAAAS

-910 MLTPEVRETFIG
+910 MLSPEVRETFIG

-953 VRLLRDNVVIHSGK
+953 VRLLRDDVVIHTGK

-977 VKEVNVGQECGMA
+977 VKEVVVGQECGMA
-990 FENYQDIRSGDQIE
+990 FENYQDLRAGDQIE

-1011 ARTL
+1011 ARSL